1 MRKPESSK
9 TLQTLEL
16 FRTILD
22 FKTLGDTLKKS
33 YVMIFR
39 KKKKTNKPWIN
50 ITSPLGSFYGS
61 LLALPCPE

>member
-39 KKKKTNKPWIN
+39 KKKKNKQ
-50 ITSPLGSFYGS
+50 TLD
-61 LLALPCPE
+61 